1 MLKTSFDVCLI
12 RFALGY
18 SFSCISS
25 TGIISREE
33 SEKLLD
39 GKEKGS
45 FLVRV
50 SERVWGYTVSYKDDR
65 KCKHFLIDTSG
76 ETYQFFGTQQLPHR
90 TLNDLVQFHCER
102 PISGIGQ
109 EFLKHPCGQGS
120 DPPDYQELLVEST
133 SM

>member
-1 MLKTSFDVCLI
+1 MFNSI
-12 RFALGY
+12 
-18 SFSCISS
+18 
-25 TGIISREE
+25 GIISRDE
-33 SEKLLD
+33 SEKLLN

-50 SERVWGYTVSYKDDR
+50 SERVWGYTVSYKDEA

-90 TLNDLVQFHCER
+90 SLNDLVEFHSEK
-102 PISGIGQ
+102 PISGVGQ
-109 EFLKHPCGQGS
+109 ELLKFPCGQMS
-120 DPPDYQELLVEST
+120 DPPDYQDLLVDST